1 MKRKN
6 LEIKKEISTKIENSN
21 ISNISFF
28 SNKNK
33 RENNSMNIQ
42 ISSTYKVGDMTFN
55 SLEEA
60 NEHLI
65 EEMISQGAKWV
76 IENKGAVIS
85 ALQQIGNPHLKT
97 PTGKVYSNVGKG
109 NLEMIK
115 EMLKGKYELRRDEDH
130 WPVYHFH
137 SDTEYHIIRYTGKVW
152 ELFDLVK
159 DNLDNMNSIFTKYK
173 NY

>member
-6 LEIKKEISTKIENSN
+6 LEIKKEISNKIENSN

-28 SNKNK
+28 SNLYK
-33 RENNSMNIQ
+33 RENTMNIQ
-42 ISSTYKVGDMTFN
+42 VSSTYKVGDMTFN

-60 NEHLI
+60 NKHI
-65 EEMISQGAKWV
+65 IGEMIGNGVDWV

-85 ALQQIGNPHLKT
+85 ALQQIGNPHSKT
-97 PTGKVYSNVGKG
+97 PTGRIYSNVGKG

-115 EMLKGKYELRRDEDH
+115 EMLRGRYEVRRDEDH

-137 SDTEYHIIRYTGKVW
+137 NDTEYHVIRFTGKVW
-152 ELFDLVK
+152 ELYDLVIE
-159 DNLDNMNSIFTKYK
+159 NLSDLTPIFKKYGK
-173 NY
+173 